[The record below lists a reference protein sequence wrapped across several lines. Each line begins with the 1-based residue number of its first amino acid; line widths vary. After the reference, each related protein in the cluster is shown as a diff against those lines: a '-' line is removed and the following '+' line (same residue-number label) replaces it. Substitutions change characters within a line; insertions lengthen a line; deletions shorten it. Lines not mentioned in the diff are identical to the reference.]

1 MSMLE
6 WSRDAHQVTRNNG
19 RQDPELA
26 ALRAR
31 GHSLLAANWRKR
43 VRGVRRSP
51 VRPLGVELP
60 APSLNEEGETT
71 DVETRGS
78 TNGTAPRQETHG
90 ENRSRKSAEAG
101 VLVFPEI
108 VLPPPE
114 KPVRGP
120 LSWAYWSARR
130 K

>member
-1 MSMLE
+1 MSTWE
-6 WSRDAHQVTRNNG
+6 RSRDAHQVTRNNG

-31 GHSLLAANWRKR
+31 GHSLLAANWM
-43 VRGVRRSP
+43 VRARGDRRPP
-51 VRPLGVELP
+51 VRPLGVE
-60 APSLNEEGETT
+60 PSSPPQNDDREMA
-71 DVETRGS
+71 DIETRGS
-78 TNGTAPRQETHG
+78 TNRTAPRQRAHG
-90 ENRSRKSAEAG
+90 ENESRKDVETG

-108 VLPPPE
+108 VLPPPA